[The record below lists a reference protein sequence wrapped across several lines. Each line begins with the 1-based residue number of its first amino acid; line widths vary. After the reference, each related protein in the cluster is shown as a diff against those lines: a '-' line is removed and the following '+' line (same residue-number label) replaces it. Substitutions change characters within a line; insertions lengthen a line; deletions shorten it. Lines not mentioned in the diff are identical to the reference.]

1 MRYEVRCPACPAHI
15 NPSVFPDR
23 DGAEAYVRRHHIVGD
38 KHRADITRVLDT
50 PFEGLVYR

>member
-23 DGAEAYVRRHHIVGD
+23 DSAEAYVRRHHIVGD
-38 KHRADITRVLDT
+38 KHRADITRVLGT
-50 PFEGLVYR
+50 PFEGLVY